1 MPRFTLAISAASFAA
16 LTVCLTALLALPAS
30 AHHGW
35 SSYNQ
40 EAQLELTVTKLDF
53 GNPHDR
59 LEGED
64 ADGKTW
70 SLLLAPPV
78 RNRRYGF
85 GEDTVALG
93 QSVLVL
99 GETHPTRAEAKVHQI
114 WLEDVMIYE
123 YLYGENYS
131 SYDRLGKTAPTP
143 ETKR

>member
-1 MPRFTLAISAASFAA
+1 MSVITRFKSAAIITVLTCAMPATAA
-16 LTVCLTALLALPAS
+16 L

-40 EAQLELTVTKLDF
+40 EAQMEMTITTLDF

-59 LEGED
+59 LEATD
-64 ADGKTW
+64 VDGKTW

-85 GEDTVALG
+85 GEDTVAVG
-93 QSVLVL
+93 QKVLVL
-99 GETHPTRAEAKVHQI
+99 GETHPKRAEAKVHQI
-114 WLEDVMIYE
+114 WLGEDMVYE
-123 YLYGENYS
+123 YLYGQDYN

-143 ETKR
+143 TPTR